1 MASGV
6 PCPAPCRL
14 AGAALAL
21 GAVLLLA
28 PAARAETGVT
38 FVAPQ
43 NYRDGNL
50 GWGPVDQRLTLEG
63 LERII
68 RTAAAKR
75 LPAGYEIDV
84 AVLDVDLA
92 GKIDPVRTRTGEL
105 RVMRQDTWPS
115 MTLRYT
121 LRRSGKVIAR
131 GEETLRAMNYLMD
144 PVAIRS
150 SEPLRFEKTMLNDWF
165 RARFAGLGAAR
176 PAS

>member
-1 MASGV
+1 M
-6 PCPAPCRL
+6 PARAARRAR
-14 AGAALAL
+14 AGLIL

-28 PAARAETGVT
+28 PAAQAAGAVT

-63 LERII
+63 LERIF
-68 RTAAAKR
+68 RNAAAKR

-92 GKIDPVRTRTGEL
+92 GKIDPVRARTGEL

-121 LRRSGKVIAR
+121 LRRGGKVIVR

-150 SEPLRFEKTMLNDWF
+150 TEPLRFEKAMVNDWF
-165 RARFAGLGAAR
+165 RTRFAGLDAAR
-176 PAS
+176 PAT